1 MNGVFGICR
10 LGNECSS
17 LECGNRHPHLI
28 PFCDLVVVQSPLFL
42 SPMNPLAAPKSKTP
56 KLPEIPLVPPK
67 VPDALGAAADTV
79 RESDLTQEEQ
89 EQIIQHLAK
98 TSDHLEEHKLA
109 LKDATAALKKKN
121 SYFYYF
127 FRFFRLISSHVREF
141 KNYILDPNV
150 PMHHKMLYASL
161 YCFLV
166 YLLVFL
172 VVLKMHG
179 LIGVACS
186 PLVGDTEKCRVL
198 QQARRHEQAAARS
211 ATTVAADMT
220 FNCNDV
226 VYDERGTKAL
236 VTSMMYV
243 WKEVEKNNGDPPRSI
258 MAQVEPRKSIMLYVC
273 VQK

>member
-1 MNGVFGICR
+1 MR
-10 LGNECSS
+10 GNSS
-17 LECGNRHPHLI
+17 SQIGTNTRTAVWRRGKPCIQNLEN
-28 PFCDLVVVQSPLFL
+28 
-42 SPMNPLAAPKSKTP
+42 A
-56 KLPEIPLVPPK
+56 
-67 VPDALGAAADTV
+67 
-79 RESDLTQEEQ
+79 
-89 EQIIQHLAK
+89 
-98 TSDHLEEHKLA
+98 SDHLEEHNLA
-109 LKDATAALKKKN
+109 LEDATAAQKKLDI
-121 SYFYYF
+121 YLYYF
-127 FRFFRLISSHVREF
+127 FRFFDLISSHVREF

-211 ATTVAADMT
+211 AKTVAADMT